1 MFVKVCDHLLN
12 PRLDESCSAFVG
24 RLITIVITRANQ
36 FISHEDTH
44 RLLRSVVVKLSSCET
59 LSVVESLIL
68 IFAHLIYYE
77 LPPILD
83 FLSSLPA
90 PNGKQ
95 SALEFVLINWL
106 NRQHLFYGCYENK
119 VSILSLCK
127 LLEHSIVHQSDDSNP
142 NLNRIT
148 VPGDIIIPES
158 NSPGIKTR
166 SKTASQPVQWS
177 YVPCSVKI
185 LKLLL
190 AQMKNFEEERDIL
203 TENSDDDDD
212 DDSTS
217 GHQRAGMSMEKL
229 DSTGVGIID
238 EVWAD
243 GEGDIDEEDV
253 LNEEIGKL
261 DLEEYLR
268 NVLRDFKGLPFLNDF
283 AAHLTDTEKIILNK
297 I

>member
-1 MFVKVCDHLLN
+1 MLN

-36 FISHEDTH
+36 FITREDTH
-44 RLLRSVVVKLSSCET
+44 RLLRSVVVKLSNCET

-106 NRQHLFYGCYENK
+106 NRQHLFFGSYENK
-119 VSILSLCK
+119 VSILALCK
-127 LLEHSIVHQSDDSNP
+127 LLEHSILHQSEDSNP

-148 VPGDIIIPES
+148 VPGDVIIADS
-158 NSPGIKTR
+158 SSPGIKTR

-190 AQMKNFEEERDIL
+190 AQIKNFEEERDIQ
-203 TENSDDDDD
+203 TEDSEDDDDD
-212 DDSTS
+212 EESNQKDGITID
-217 GHQRAGMSMEKL
+217 KI

-243 GEGDIDEEDV
+243 GEGDISEDDV

-261 DLEEYLR
+261 DLEDYLR
-268 NVLRDFKGLPFLNDF
+268 NVLREFKGFPFLNDF